1 MLEVRSY
8 PEYAAPNPADPKVT
22 VCVGTILLA
31 MSTDAHSV
39 SLRDAAFLRSLI
51 IGASEPTLGGNLSGD
66 PGASPS
72 IHLDAKI
79 ISVLSTT
86 AVTRPSQIAALV
98 SPRAVSSQ
106 VSNACRTSFR
116 RTWAF
121 RMSDA
126 CPEKPFLMWVR
137 VTGLASREAF
147 LCRYLACRGTP
158 TFTERA
164 FHRVGCRARAKR
176 RGARVMMHPPIC
188 QAESS
193 TQNFTQSD
201 SRPIRGYPRAHPPL
215 NDHVRRERCRG

>member
-1 MLEVRSY
+1 MIALPAYARQDDAAH

-22 VCVGTILLA
+22 VRVGTILLA

-98 SPRAVSSQ
+98 SPRAASSQ
-106 VSNACRTSFR
+106 ASNACRTSFR
-116 RTWAF
+116 RTWPF

-126 CPEKPFLMWVR
+126 CPEKPFPNVGSFDWPRLPR
-137 VTGLASREAF
+137 GLSLSISCMSRHTYFHRELF
-147 LCRYLACRGTP
+147 ACRLQSACKTSRSLGDDAP
-158 TFTERA
+158 PNLPG
-164 FHRVGCRARAKR
+164 RVIDPKFYA
-176 RGARVMMHPPIC
+176 I
-188 QAESS
+188 
-193 TQNFTQSD
+193 
-201 SRPIRGYPRAHPPL
+201 
-215 NDHVRRERCRG
+215 